1 MVRHRCR
8 GSDQHGVALVSATT
22 RLVAAL
28 LALGVA
34 LLAAALWLGAAP
46 LADNSAAHAII
57 WEIRFPRALTAWLV
71 GAALGLSGAALQ
83 GLLRNPL
90 ADSGVL
96 GLSGFAA
103 LGAVLAFAFG
113 AAVFA
118 PLWAVIFAL
127 IAAMLV
133 TTLAW
138 AARGPATLAL
148 IGVGLSSFAGG
159 LIALVLNLAPNPGA
173 LADLV
178 NWTLGSV
185 EARSLNDAALV
196 GALLAA
202 GAGLIAFAA
211 PGLRALTLGEEA
223 ASAIGADLSRTR
235 ALVIVGAALCAG
247 GATAVAGVIGFVG
260 IAAPHLVRVLTGH
273 DPARLL
279 LPSALAGGSL
289 LVLADIV
296 VRVLPTDAELKLGV
310 AAALIGGPI
319 FALIAARL
327 VSRSG
332 E

>member
-1 MVRHRCR
+1 V
-8 GSDQHGVALVSATT
+8 
-22 RLVAAL
+22 
-28 LALGVA
+28 
-34 LLAAALWLGAAP
+34 P
-46 LADNSAAHAII
+46 LADAAAQTII

-113 AAVFA
+113 LAAFA
-118 PLWAVIFAL
+118 PLGAVIFAL
-127 IAAMLV
+127 AAAVLV
-133 TTLAW
+133 TALAW

-148 IGVGLSSFAGG
+148 IGIGLSSFAGG
-159 LIALVLNLAPNPGA
+159 LIALTLNLAPNPGA

-185 EARSLNDAALV
+185 EARSLEDALLV
-196 GALLAA
+196 GVLLII

-235 ALVIVGAALCAG
+235 TLVVVGAALCTG

-260 IAAPHLVRVLTGH
+260 IAAPHLVRVLSGH

-279 LPSALAGGSL
+279 LPSALAGGAL
-289 LVLADIV
+289 LVLADIA
-296 VRVLPTDAELKLGV
+296 VRILPTDAELKLGV